1 MRKLFILSLIILS
14 VSACYAPRPPI
25 RDGEMVAVLN
35 AAAESHKANHRLS
48 LTFAETVP
56 PILSADGD
64 DLLITFARRVILS
77 SAAAKA
83 LKTSSFPC
91 VYKGSEG
98 GVLRFRCPKELVIY
112 PETAKDYVDI
122 IAESKGVPR

>member
-1 MRKLFILSLIILS
+1 MRKLFVLSIIILGIQ
-14 VSACYAPRPPI
+14 ACYAPPPSI
-25 RDGEMVAVLN
+25 KDGEAVAILN
-35 AAAESHKANHRLS
+35 AVTESHKANHRLS
-48 LTFAETVP
+48 LTFVETDP
-56 PILSADGD
+56 PQLTADGD

-83 LKTSSFPC
+83 LKSSAFPC
-91 VYKGSEG
+91 VYKGSVG

-122 IAESKGVPR
+122 IAELRAF